1 MFKKQTVF
9 AVRAALVD
17 IAELRPIVSLAK
29 QSSDYIAARF
39 KYEVHPVPKGY
50 DATDVCTMFANSN
63 WKCRPLLTKP
73 GFPDTWII
81 ACDTPPTQEIFSFTQ
96 GDVVLTLINRNNT
109 KFNPVP
115 ERRTYSFNTSDQ
127 ASTASERIN
136 SNVHKPPVIAT
147 QLESKLDTFIK
158 NQEAFNAG
166 IQQSVT
172 QVKQSIQVVSDRSTK
187 LESAFDEVRSLRAF
201 LDSRLGGIEK
211 SLSTEK
217 GNGTATPKNSSE
229 RTDRSRSPNKTR

>member
-1 MFKKQTVF
+1 MITLSV
-9 AVRAALVD
+9 L
-17 IAELRPIVSLAK
+17 SLGR
-29 QSSDYIAARF
+29 I
-39 KYEVHPVPKGY
+39 
-50 DATDVCTMFANSN
+50 T
-63 WKCRPLLTKP
+63 KC
-73 GFPDTWII
+73 
-81 ACDTPPTQEIFSFTQ
+81 
-96 GDVVLTLINRNNT
+96 V
-109 KFNPVP
+109 
-115 ERRTYSFNTSDQ
+115 
-127 ASTASERIN
+127 
-136 SNVHKPPVIAT
+136 AT